1 MAESACA
8 YIGIT
13 PRFESYGRS
22 SVRCAH
28 DCPYKAKT
36 WCVPHIGSV
45 LPPRPQESPRSG
57 PIQSQIRC
65 PAFVPSTPRYAPIVC
80 GQSTGWLFFV
90 CQNSFQSSMSS
101 AISAP
106 FDRTETAQCEG
117 QAYVIEKLTLA
128 IEKAA
133 EFSAFAEVSAKQ

>member
-1 MAESACA
+1 
-8 YIGIT
+8 
-13 PRFESYGRS
+13 
-22 SVRCAH
+22 
-28 DCPYKAKT
+28 
-36 WCVPHIGSV
+36 
-45 LPPRPQESPRSG
+45 
-57 PIQSQIRC
+57 
-65 PAFVPSTPRYAPIVC
+65 
-80 GQSTGWLFFV
+80 
-90 CQNSFQSSMSS
+90 MSS